1 MQKIRPDMDIG
12 NNIRIL
18 RLQND
23 MTQDAVIAKMHLM
36 GIQISRSTYAKLESN
51 LMNIKVSELVALKRI
66 FQCDFNDFFTGLIE

>member
-36 GIQISRSTYAKLESN
+36 GIQISRSTG
-51 LMNIKVSELVALKRI
+51 IKPDEY
-66 FQCDFNDFFTGLIE
+66 